1 MALTSC
7 RECGGQVSDEAKACP
22 HCGAYRPGNQE
33 WNGWGVDWK
42 SEATYGGFPLVHVAF
57 GRDRRGKIR
66 VAKGVIAV
74 GQFAV
79 GLITIAQF
87 GVGLLFGLGQIIGGL
102 TALAQVAVTP
112 YFAIGQLATG
122 YVAIGQLVLA
132 YYGLCQYGFAKF
144 IWSTSRQDPEAVE
157 FFLRLA
163 QEWLSIVTGG
173 VVL

>member
-1 MALTSC
+1 MGTYHDKRRVES
-7 RECGGQVSDEAKACP
+7 RTGRRRWRPPRIG
-22 HCGAYRPGNQE
+22 PGNPK

-57 GRDRRGKIR
+57 GRDRHGKLR
-66 VAKGVIAV
+66 VAKGILAV

-79 GLITIAQF
+79 GLVTIAQF
-87 GVGLLFGLGQIIGGL
+87 GVGLLFGFGQIIGGL

-122 YVAIGQLVLA
+122 YVAIGQLALA
-132 YYGLCQYGFAKF
+132 YYGLCQYGVARF
-144 IWSTSRQDPEAVE
+144 IWSVSHQDPEAVE
-157 FFLRLA
+157 FFRRLA
-163 QEWLSIVTGG
+163 QEWLGIVTGG